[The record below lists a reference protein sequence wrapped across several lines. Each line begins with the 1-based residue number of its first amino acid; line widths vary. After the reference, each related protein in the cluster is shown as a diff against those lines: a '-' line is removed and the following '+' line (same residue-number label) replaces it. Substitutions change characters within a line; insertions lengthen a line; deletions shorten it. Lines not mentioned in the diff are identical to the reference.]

1 MSDLKRWYRQG
12 LNAQID
18 ALDSA
23 RAALEEGDQRADDSI
38 RRIARSLRGS
48 GLMLEFPSIGE
59 PAEEVEHASEGDLLA
74 PTTRLLQSLRA
85 EAAERDEMRTKV
97 LVIEED
103 PATAQLIRATLTTQ
117 NREVVLVDTATDAE
131 GILAEDD
138 VSLVILDIFLPDTD
152 GRNLLLK
159 LRQRPRTAVTP
170 VFVLSA
176 LTGSQPKTECF
187 ALGADEYLEKPI
199 DPETLSATVSAK
211 LQRTAEASLHARHDP
226 LTGMRNRSAF
236 AEAFEHELAVS
247 VRNASALSI
256 CLFDVDRFKRVND
269 LYGNALGDDVLRKIS
284 AWMMETLRGS
294 DVVARWGGDEF
305 AVLLPG
311 TDVPGAV
318 IALQKI
324 QAVLRENPVI
334 VDGVIKVRVTCSGGV
349 AMVGSED
356 TVMQAVGAADRQLY
370 LAKVSGR
377 NRVVSEADEIT
388 PEAWTILLAED
399 DPVTAKLITHRMKRE
414 GFEVVHFAN
423 GSDAANAASGIDAS
437 LVILE
442 AMMPGMDGFELLRNL
457 RKTPSYSD
465 IPILM
470 LTSTGREKDVVRAFD
485 LGASDYVTKPFS
497 AAELVA
503 RVQRLLREHEDV
515 ARH

>member
-1 MSDLKRWYRQG
+1 MGDLKRWYRQG

-18 ALDSA
+18 ALDAA
-23 RAALEEGDQRADDSI
+23 RVALEGGLPHSDDSI
-38 RRIARSLRGS
+38 RRIARSLRSS
-48 GLMLEFPSIGE
+48 GLAVEFPMLGE
-59 PAEEVEHASEGDLLA
+59 AAGDVEHASDGELLG
-74 PTTRLLQSLRA
+74 PTNLLLSALRA
-85 EAAERDEMRTKV
+85 EAAQRDETRTKI

-103 PATAQLIRATLTTQ
+103 PATAQLVRATLTTQ

-131 GILAEDD
+131 AILAEEDI
-138 VSLVILDIFLPDTD
+138 SLVLLDVFLPDTD

-159 LRQRPRTAVTP
+159 LRQRPRTQVTP

-176 LTGSQPKTECF
+176 LSGSQPKTECF

-199 DPETLSATVSAK
+199 DPETLSAAVSAK
-211 LQRTAEASLHARHDP
+211 LQRTAEATLHARHDP
-226 LTGMRNRSAF
+226 LTGMRNRVAF
-236 AEAFEHELAVS
+236 TEAFEHEQSVS
-247 VRNASALSI
+247 VRNGTALSL

-284 AWMMETLRGS
+284 RWMVDTLRGS
-294 DVVARWGGDEF
+294 DIVARWEGDEF

-318 IALQKI
+318 IALKKI
-324 QAVLRENPVI
+324 QAVLREHPVI

-349 AMVGSED
+349 VMVGGQE
-356 TVMQAVGAADRQLY
+356 TVMQAVSAADRQLY

-377 NRVVSEADEIT
+377 NRIVSEVDDIT

-399 DPVTAKLITHRMKRE
+399 DPVTAKLITHRMRRE
-414 GFEVVHFAN
+414 GFEVVHFTN
-423 GSDAANAASGIDAS
+423 GSDAANAASTLDAS

-442 AMMPGMDGFELLRNL
+442 AMMPGMDGFELLRQL

-465 IPILM
+465 VPILM

-515 ARH
+515 ARR